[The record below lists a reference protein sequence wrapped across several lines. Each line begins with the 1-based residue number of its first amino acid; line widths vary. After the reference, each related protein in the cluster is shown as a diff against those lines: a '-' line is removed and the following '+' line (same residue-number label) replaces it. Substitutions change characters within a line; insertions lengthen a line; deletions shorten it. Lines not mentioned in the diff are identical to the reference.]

1 MSLIGFLRRRLLVR
15 RVIVLAAHLVL
26 YAAAFLLAFLVRFDF
41 SLPETYA
48 RQIAWGLSLAVF
60 FRTVFGLAFRLYG
73 GVLKYA
79 GIGDLVN
86 IVKAMSLASVALVV
100 AVVILGIKDFPR
112 SIFLLDWAASIALVG
127 GLRFGLRI
135 AREALT
141 APAAEE
147 LEGRRR
153 VAIVG
158 AGDAGE
164 ALARDLLRGYR
175 DRYELVGFFDD
186 NPRKQGLTIHG
197 VPVLAPIIYLGD
209 MVPRRRI
216 QEVIIA
222 IPTASGEVMRG
233 IVSACQIA
241 GVKFRT
247 LPGVDQL
254 LDGAISVNLIRDVAI
269 EDLLGREPV
278 HLEEGELRRFLR
290 DKRVMVTGAG
300 GSIGAELCR
309 QILRFAPASLLLVEQ
324 SEPNLFFIHREM
336 TKRRKDL
343 PVVPLIADVLDRP
356 RMEKI
361 FAEHRPQVIFHAA
374 AHKHV
379 PMMEWNPGEAVKNN
393 VLGTKTVAELAHQF
407 EAEAFVFVSTD
418 KAVNP
423 TSVMGATKRV
433 AEMFVQALAQ
443 ESRTV
448 FAAVRFG
455 NVLGSV
461 GSVVPIFKE
470 QIAAGG
476 PVTVTHPEMK
486 RYFMTI
492 PEATQLVM
500 QAAAMGEGGEIFV
513 LDMGQPVRIVDLAR
527 DLIRLSGLTPDRDV
541 RIEFTGL
548 RPGEKLFEEIGFD
561 AEKMDKTRHPKI
573 YTGRLLPVPRAHI
586 EERVRRLLEAAAS
599 GDPARVR
606 AELRA
611 AVPEY
616 QPTEAAP
623 LPAPAPDVSGEERVL
638 AQAGA
643 RNTPEGLP
651 AAPRAAPAA
660 AEPQTAG
667 ALAGTDPQGSEA
679 PARPR
684 GGAAGGEGERAAA
697 FGAAWEKFAALCRE
711 RGFAGAAWK
720 TMGMKPADQR
730 QEFFNGDGAHLSSVT
745 RSVAVTSLLFIELR
759 FFYRNE
765 SGKKPNP
772 EIKQAVRDVVSR
784 ISLDLAALHRVV

>member
-1 MSLIGFLRRRLLVR
+1 MSLLGFLRRRLLVR
-15 RVIVLAAHLVL
+15 RVLVLAAHLVL
-26 YAAAFLLAFLVRFDF
+26 YAVAFLLAFLVRFDF
-41 SLPETYA
+41 SLPQAFT
-48 RQIAWGLSLAVF
+48 RQIVIGLCLAVF
-60 FRTVFGLAFRLYG
+60 FRTVAGFVFRLYG

-86 IVKAMSLASVALVV
+86 ILKAMSLASVALVV
-100 AVVILGIKDFPR
+100 AVVILGVRDFPR
-112 SIFLLDWAASIALVG
+112 SIFVLDWAASIALVG

-141 APAAEE
+141 APSSEE

-153 VAIVG
+153 VAIIG

-164 ALARDLLRGYR
+164 ALARDLLRSYR

-209 MVPRRRI
+209 MAPRRRI
-216 QEVIIA
+216 QEAIIA
-222 IPTASGEVMRG
+222 IPTASGETMRG

-247 LPGVDQL
+247 LPGVDQI
-254 LDGAISVNLIRDVAI
+254 LDGGISVNLIREVAI

-278 HLEEGELRRFLR
+278 HLEEEALQRFLR
-290 DKRVMVTGAG
+290 GKRVMVTGAG

-309 QILRFAPASLLLVEQ
+309 QILRFGPESLLLVEQ

-336 TKRRKDL
+336 NKKRREL

-361 FAEHRPQVIFHAA
+361 FADHRPQVIFHAA

-393 VLGTKTVAELAHQF
+393 VLGTRTVAELAHLF

-476 PVTVTHPEMK
+476 PVTVTHPDMK

-500 QAAAMGEGGEIFV
+500 QASAMGRGGEIFV

-527 DLIRLSGLTPDRDV
+527 DLIRLSGFEPDRDV

-561 AEKMDKTRHPKI
+561 AEKMEKTRHPKI
-573 YTGRLLPVPRAHI
+573 FTGRLQPAPREI
-586 EERVRRLLEAAAS
+586 VEENIRRLLEAAAS

-606 AELRA
+606 EELQR
-611 AVPEY
+611 AVPEF
-616 QPTEAAP
+616 QPGEVVRPTPEAQP
-623 LPAPAPDVSGEERVL
+623 LSGEERVI
-638 AQAGA
+638 AQAS
-643 RNTPEGLP
+643 RRKTPEAVPVSP
-651 AAPRAAPAA
+651 APPAP
-660 AEPQTAG
+660 
-667 ALAGTDPQGSEA
+667 
-679 PARPR
+679 PARPPEA
-684 GGAAGGEGERAAA
+684 GPPAPVPAVAPGELAEPSHGDGARVAA
-697 FGAAWEKFAALCRE
+697 FDGAWEKFCALCRE
-711 RGFAGAAWK
+711 KGFAGAGWK

-730 QEFFNGDGAHLSSVT
+730 KQIFGGDGAHLSSIT
-745 RSVAVTSLLFIELR
+745 RSVAVTSLAFIELR
-759 FFYRNE
+759 FFYSRG
-765 SGKKPNP
+765 SGGRLDP
-772 EIKQAVRDVVSR
+772 ELKQAVREVVGG
-784 ISLDLAALHRVV
+784 ITLDLVALHRVV